1 MSEYR
6 KKNGMTAVF
15 LFAVS
20 GGMVGMAFASAPL
33 YRLFCQVTGFG
44 GTPKTD
50 IMAKPTALS
59 DRFIAVRFD
68 ANIHSSLPWRFQ
80 PAQRQIKVRLGET
93 ALAHYTAKNLSDTPL
108 VGTATF
114 NVTPFKTAEF
124 FSKVDCFCF
133 TEQRLM
139 PGEEVSMSVSFFV
152 DPELLDDP
160 SAKEVRT
167 ITLSYT
173 FFQAEKDKAA
183 EKKPITKGGGIS
195 SAAEQRRRPV
205 RDSG

>member
-68 ANIHSSLPWRFQ
+68 ANIH
-80 PAQRQIKVRLGET
+80 
-93 ALAHYTAKNLSDTPL
+93 
-108 VGTATF
+108 
-114 NVTPFKTAEF
+114 
-124 FSKVDCFCF
+124 
-133 TEQRLM
+133 
-139 PGEEVSMSVSFFV
+139 
-152 DPELLDDP
+152 
-160 SAKEVRT
+160 
-167 ITLSYT
+167 
-173 FFQAEKDKAA
+173 
-183 EKKPITKGGGIS
+183 
-195 SAAEQRRRPV
+195 
-205 RDSG
+205 